1 VEAIYSGCET
11 TKHEVEMKY
20 INNERGVAL
29 VMALILS
36 LIILVTVSALLYL
49 VTQGTMMSGYQKRYQ
64 TSLEASRGGTDMVT
78 KEVLSRVIS
87 QALSASL
94 LTAEKASLQSTYS
107 QVSLGFPSTTTTACL
122 QNKLLWSPW
131 YSSTDNWT
139 NCGSNNKTLDPKQN
153 PDITFQLSGPTAA
166 ENFNVYAKIVDT
178 VGCTTAADCPNT
190 DTSGLD
196 LQGQGVAEAGS
207 GMVSPKQVPYM
218 YRLEIQAERATNPD
232 ERSNLSVLYAY

>member
-1 VEAIYSGCET
+1 
-11 TKHEVEMKY
+11 MKCM
-20 INNERGVAL
+20 NNERGVAL

-36 LIILVTVSALLYL
+36 LIILATVSALLYL
-49 VTQGTMMSGYQKRYQ
+49 VTQGTMMSGFQKRYQ
-64 TSLEASRGGTDMVT
+64 TSLEASRGGADMLT
-78 KEVLSRVIS
+78 KEVLSKTIG

-94 LTAEKASLQSTYS
+94 LSAAKTSLQNTYS
-107 QVSLGFPSTTTTACL
+107 QVSLAFPSTTTTACL

-153 PDITFQLSGPTAA
+153 PDITFQLSGPSPGQPDQ
-166 ENFNVYAKIVDT
+166 NFIVYAKIVDT
-178 VGCTTAADCPNT
+178 VGCTTATNCPNT

-196 LQGQGVAEAGS
+196 LQGQGVAESGS

-218 YRLEIQAERATNPD
+218 YRLEIQAERVTNPD